1 MITVTSFEQSLLYDN
16 TAINYKIIRSTRRKK
31 TSEIIVKKD
40 GKVIVRTPF
49 DKGISEID
57 ELIQKNAKWILQKHS
72 EYKKATTSSPQI
84 VEPTFEEGSTLPYLG
99 KNYPFRIINHQ
110 GKKGNNRIEFVNEE
124 EQFLV
129 YLDNFKSSKIR
140 IKSLYEEW
148 LRQKAY
154 LLFEEKVKHYST
166 LLAVEE
172 PSQIKI
178 KNLKSRWGSATK
190 DNVINL
196 DMNLLKA
203 SEDVIDYVALHE
215 LCHLKVKDHSHHF
228 WDLLYRFMPNYHE
241 KINWL
246 KANGSSLMH

>member
-1 MITVTSFEQSLLYDN
+1 MITVTSFEQRTLLYDN

-31 TSEIIVKKD
+31 TSEITVKKD

-57 ELIQKNAKWILQKHS
+57 ELIQKNAKWILKKQL
-72 EYKKATTSSPQI
+72 EYKNEPPRQI
-84 VEPTFEEGSTLPYLG
+84 IDPTYQEGSTLPYLG
-99 KNYPFRIINHQ
+99 KNYPLKIVNHQ
-110 GKKGNNRIEFVNEE
+110 KNKENKFEFVNEE

-129 YLDNFKSSKIR
+129 YLDNFKSSNIR

-172 PSQIKI
+172 PNQIKI
-178 KNLKSRWGSATK
+178 KNLKSRWGSTTK
-190 DNVINL
+190 DNIINL